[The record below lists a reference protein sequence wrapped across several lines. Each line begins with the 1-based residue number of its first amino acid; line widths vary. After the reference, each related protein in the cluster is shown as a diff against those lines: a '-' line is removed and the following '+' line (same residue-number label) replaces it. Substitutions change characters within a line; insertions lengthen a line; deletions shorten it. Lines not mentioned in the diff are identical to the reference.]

1 MSGHGKEILKRKP
14 NWLLRGLV
22 VISLGIHLIIFM
34 HIAGIYHLETLTYI
48 ELTLREFSKPP
59 SRNIPRPRFRPKTP
73 KQPKDIKRL
82 NVRER
87 IIPNLKKMKMDPL
100 EKNLP
105 DSLMESVSMPDIPDN
120 SIDTSDQVASNE
132 YFEMVRLRIE
142 SCKKYPDAASSR
154 QIEGRTTVR
163 FVIKPDGHISSLK
176 IAKSARHRALD
187 QAALRAVKEASPF
200 PRPPMNLFKGPIP
213 LEITI
218 IFELA

>member
-1 MSGHGKEILKRKP
+1 MSGHGKGILKRKP

-82 NVRER
+82 NVCEKV
-87 IIPNLKKMKMDPL
+87 IPSLKPMKLDIV
-100 EKNLP
+100 EENLP
-105 DSLMESVSMPDIPDN
+105 DSLVESISMPDVPDN
-120 SIDTSDQVASNE
+120 PVDMGDHVTSND

-142 SCKKYPDAASSR
+142 SHKKYPGAARSR

-200 PRPPMNLFKGPIP
+200 PRPPMNLFKGLIP

-218 IFELA
+218 IFELT